1 MKNKKLINSFKF
13 AFKGIGSSI
22 RSERNMKI
30 HFTMM
35 ILVVLAGIILNIS
48 MWEWITCFIL
58 FGLVISLEMVNTAIE
73 IVVDLV
79 SPTFNDRAGRAK
91 DIAAGA
97 VLVNAIVA
105 FIIGLLIFL
114 PKVLDLFIKWQIY
127 MIDMK
132 SINVYF
138 FYS

>member
-13 AFKGIGSSI
+13 AFKGIGSCI

-30 HFTMM
+30 HFTIM
-35 ILVVLAGIILNIS
+35 ILVVLLGIILNIS

-79 SPTFNDRAGRAK
+79 SPMFNELAGRAK

-105 FIIGLLIFL
+105 FIIGLIIFL
-114 PKVLDLFIKWQIY
+114 PKVVGLFIK
-127 MIDMK
+127 
-132 SINVYF
+132 
-138 FYS
+138 

>member
-114 PKVLDLFIKWQIY
+114 PKVSDLFIK
-127 MIDMK
+127 
-132 SINVYF
+132 
-138 FYS
+138 

>member
-13 AFKGIGSSI
+13 AFKGIGSCI

-35 ILVVLAGIILNIS
+35 ILVVLFGIILNIS

-79 SPTFNDRAGRAK
+79 SPTFNERAGRAK

-105 FIIGLLIFL
+105 FIIGLIIFL
-114 PKVLDLFIKWQIY
+114 PKIIRLFIK
-127 MIDMK
+127 
-132 SINVYF
+132 F
-138 FYS
+138 

>member
-13 AFKGIGSSI
+13 AFKGIGSSLK
-22 RSERNMKI
+22 SERNMKI

-35 ILVVLAGIILNIS
+35 FLVIIAGMLFSIS

-73 IVVDLV
+73 IVVDIV
-79 SPTFNDRAGRAK
+79 SPKYDVRAGRAK

-105 FIIGLLIFL
+105 AIVGLLIFL
-114 PKVLDLFIKWQIY
+114 PKVIGLFIK
-127 MIDMK
+127 
-132 SINVYF
+132 F
-138 FYS
+138 

>member
-91 DIAAGA
+91 DISAGA

-114 PKVLDLFIKWQIY
+114 PKVLDLFIK
-127 MIDMK
+127 
-132 SINVYF
+132 
-138 FYS
+138 

>member
-22 RSERNMKI
+22 KSERNMKI

-79 SPTFNDRAGRAK
+79 SPTFNDRAGRTK

-114 PKVLDLFIKWQIY
+114 PKVLDLFIK
-127 MIDMK
+127 
-132 SINVYF
+132 
-138 FYS
+138 

>member
-22 RSERNMKI
+22 KSERNMKI

-138 FYS
+138 F

>member
-1 MKNKKLINSFKF
+1 MKNKKLINSFKY
-13 AFKGIGSSI
+13 AFKGIVSSI
-22 RSERNMKI
+22 KSERNMKI

-35 ILVVLAGIILNIS
+35 ILVIIAGILLNIS

-73 IVVDLV
+73 TVVDIV
-79 SPTFNDRAGRAK
+79 SPKYNFQAGRAK

-105 FIIGLLIFL
+105 VIVGLLIFL
-114 PKVLDLFIKWQIY
+114 PKIIGLFI
-127 MIDMK
+127 
-132 SINVYF
+132 NF
-138 FYS
+138 

>member
-35 ILVVLAGIILNIS
+35 LLVVLAGIILNIS

-58 FGLVISLEMVNTAIE
+58 FGLVISLEMVNTAVE

-105 FIIGLLIFL
+105 FIIGLIIFL
-114 PKVLDLFIKWQIY
+114 PKVVELFIK
-127 MIDMK
+127 
-132 SINVYF
+132 
-138 FYS
+138 